1 MKPFLFLVI
10 LFFGYI
16 SLHAQDL
23 YEGRVIT
30 SIKVDISGPPTV
42 GQSYIKQ
49 NLQIEEGS
57 IYGTASID
65 KSIRNLM
72 DTGSIKDVKVFVDPE
87 NSNQDGLG
95 VVFKVVTKPRIEK
108 IIFDG
113 NDELSDKKLSKT
125 IVSYKGELYDESV
138 AKSDKILLENLY
150 LEKGFWNS
158 SVNYQVIAS
167 KNDPSKIIL
176 QFDVRE
182 NDSRKIRKVLF
193 SGNTQL
199 KDNELLDVMETAPWR
214 FWRFWS
220 KRSKYL
226 PRVLEED
233 LNKISQTY
241 RNEGFLDV
249 RIDHANITLTKVGSS
264 RIDLHIKIDEGSR
277 SYFGEQRVFGQAVL
291 DEKTI
296 LDDTLVKTGD
306 PYSPA
311 LLSKERSRIKRLYG
325 NDGYLDTQIRVNRKS
340 NLEKNQIDLDFEITE
355 NNKFTV
361 NTIEVRGNEK
371 TKTIVLIR
379 ELALAPGET
388 FDLTRMETSEARLKN
403 TRLFERV
410 DISDESISSR
420 DPELRNS
427 RRNLIVD
434 VEEGRT
440 GHVSFGVGFST
451 LEKAMMYAEFRQGN
465 FDLMKWSAPHR
476 LQVDG
481 QKFRLRL
488 KLGSRSNEARLAL
501 EEPWFLNRRVAAG
514 FEIFREKSDYQ
525 SSYYDEL
532 RAGFEIYFRKRLF
545 ELVEGRLFYSFE
557 DVVINDIELSDK
569 TTWITGDRNNHF
581 NGGDPAYNS
590 SSNEIQRTI
599 SKVGLTLSRDTRD
612 ALLFPTEGSVV
623 TIRKEFAGG
632 IFGGDAD
639 YGRIEAQG
647 VRFFKTF
654 DAMEQVLSLSGRVGT
669 LGKFDGENA
678 NVPFFEKFFLGGPYN
693 LRGWDYRDAG
703 PNDEAGN
710 EPTGGNSYSYA
721 SLEYTFKVADPLRFA
736 LFYDGG
742 FLRKGDFKLSPG
754 EGDEGWHDNWGLG
767 IRIMVMGMP
776 LRLDLGFPLSDPSE
790 SGSSTQFHFSG
801 GTRF

>member
-1 MKPFLFLVI
+1 MKPFLILSI
-10 LFFGYI
+10 LFLGFI
-16 SLHAQDL
+16 TLHGEGF
-23 YEGRVIT
+23 YEGKVIS

-42 GQSYIKQ
+42 GKSYIKQ
-49 NLQIEEGS
+49 NLQVEEGS
-57 IYGTASID
+57 IYGTPSID

-72 DTGSIKDVKVFVDPE
+72 DTGSIKDVKVFIDPE
-87 NSNQDGLG
+87 KSNQDGLTI
-95 VVFKVVTKPRIEK
+95 VFKVVTKPRIEK
-108 IIFDG
+108 IIFEG
-113 NDELSDKKLSKT
+113 NDKLSNKKLSKT
-125 IVSYKGELYDESV
+125 ITLQVGELYDESM
-138 AKSDKILLENLY
+138 AKSDKILLEDLY

-158 SVNYQVIAS
+158 SVNYQITPS
-167 KNDPSKIIL
+167 KDDPSKIIL
-176 QFDVRE
+176 QFDLVE
-182 NDSRKIRKVLF
+182 NDSRKIRKILF

-199 KDNELLDVMETAPWR
+199 KDHELLDVMETAPWR

-220 KRSKYL
+220 QRSKYQ

-233 LNKISQTY
+233 LDKISQSY

-249 RIDHANITLTKVGSS
+249 KIDHANITLTTVGSS
-264 RIDLHIKIDEGSR
+264 RIDLHIKIEEGSR
-277 SYFGEQRVFGQAVL
+277 SYFGKQRVLGQAVL

-296 LDDTLVKTGD
+296 LGD
-306 PYSPA
+306 SLIKAGNPYSPV

-361 NTIEVRGNEK
+361 NSIEVRGNEK

-388 FDLTRMETSEARLKN
+388 FDLTRMETSEARLQN

-410 DISDESISSR
+410 NITDEPISSG

-427 RRNLIVD
+427 RRNLVVD

-465 FDLMKWSAPHR
+465 FDLMKWRAPYR
-476 LQVDG
+476 LQGDG

-545 ELVEGRLFYSFE
+545 ELVEGRLFYSYE
-557 DVVINDIELSDK
+557 DVLIEDIALGAK
-569 TTWITGDRNNHF
+569 TFWITNPVT
-581 NGGDPAYNS
+581 GDPAYNA

-599 SKVGLTLSRDTRD
+599 SKVGLSLSRDTRD
-612 ALLFPTEGSVV
+612 ALLFPTEGSIFI
-623 TIRKEFAGG
+623 IRKEFAGG

-639 YGRIEAQG
+639 YGRFEVQG
-647 VRFFKTF
+647 ARFFKTF
-654 DAMEQVLSLSGRVGT
+654 DAMEQVLSVSGRAGT
-669 LGKFDGENA
+669 LGKFDGKDA

-703 PNDEAGN
+703 PNDPIAK

-742 FLRKGDFKLSPG
+742 FLRRGDFKLSPG
-754 EGDEGWHDNWGLG
+754 SDDEGWHDNWGLG

-776 LRLDLGFPLSDPSE
+776 LRLDLGFPLADPSE